1 MTAVPGYF
9 VNAYSWLE
17 PLPAFAAAFG
27 LIPVH
32 VQVLLTFQEISSL
45 IASHLKVVVVV
56 VVVMKMLVMM
66 MWLPDLKD
74 VCIYLYTVNIKP
86 SSTML
91 QHNMNRIQKCDWPG
105 VPYQNRG
112 TQTGNFGS
120 KCSYENY
127 KKVQLG
133 HLIRTNISSLV

>member
-1 MTAVPGYF
+1 MRAVPGYF

-17 PLPAFAAAFG
+17 PLPAFAAAFC

-32 VQVLLTFQEISSL
+32 VQVLSTFQEISSL
-45 IASHLKVVVVV
+45 IASHLKVVVVMKKL
-56 VVVMKMLVMM
+56 VMMM

-74 VCIYLYTVNIKP
+74 VCIYLYTVNITP

-91 QHNMNRIQKCDWPG
+91 QHNMNRIKKCDWPG

-112 TQTGNFGS
+112 TQTGNVGS
-120 KCSYENY
+120 KRSYEN
-127 KKVQLG
+127 
-133 HLIRTNISSLV
+133 